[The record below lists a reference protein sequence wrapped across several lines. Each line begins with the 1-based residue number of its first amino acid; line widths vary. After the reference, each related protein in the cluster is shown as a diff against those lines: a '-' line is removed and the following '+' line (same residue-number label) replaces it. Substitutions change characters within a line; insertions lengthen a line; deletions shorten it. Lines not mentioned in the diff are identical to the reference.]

1 MSRSS
6 IFTVLGVGVFAG
18 LLQARQAPERV
29 SVATSGA
36 QGNLDSAFVSGL
48 SADGNVVVFV
58 SAASNL
64 VASDTNGVQDVFVR
78 NRVAATTA
86 RVSVSSTGVEGN
98 LASGAGTLSSDGRFA
113 AFSSRATNLVAGD
126 LNGVEDIFVK
136 ELSTGVVTLVSRS
149 SLGALGNGH
158 SRSPALSGDG
168 RYVAFASRASNLVAG
183 DSNAVWDVFVHD
195 RVSASTVRVSV
206 DTGGAEGNADSLL
219 PSISAGGGC
228 VTFTSWASN
237 LVAGDGNLVL
247 DVFVHELST
256 GLTECAD
263 VTAAG
268 TPAFYGAQRS
278 FLSADGRCVAF
289 ESGSNDLVTGDTN
302 SMPDVFV
309 LDRWSGV
316 TTRVSVDSSGAEAN
330 DLCLAGPLSSD
341 GRFVIFTSLA
351 SNLVP
356 FDLNAAQDVF
366 VHDRASA
373 STTRISVDALGSDA
387 LGVSAAGALSG
398 TGRIAVFSSYA
409 ANLVAGDTNGA
420 QDVFAIDR
428 GPIPAAPP
436 TSYCTAG
443 TSSIGCSAVISA
455 SAQPSLSAAHACT
468 IGVSGLEG
476 QKSGLVFYGIDNACF
491 TPNPWGSG
499 SSFLCVKAPLQR
511 TPLQNSAGTSGV
523 CDGAFTLDWNAYH
536 AAHLGALG
544 QPWSSGAQVFVQA
557 WYRDP
562 PAPKT
567 TALSDALVLIYEP

>member
-1 MSRSS
+1 M
-6 IFTVLGVGVFAG
+6 
-18 LLQARQAPERV
+18 
-29 SVATSGA
+29 
-36 QGNLDSAFVSGL
+36 
-48 SADGNVVVFV
+48 
-58 SAASNL
+58 
-64 VASDTNGVQDVFVR
+64 
-78 NRVAATTA
+78 
-86 RVSVSSTGVEGN
+86 
-98 LASGAGTLSSDGRFA
+98 
-113 AFSSRATNLVAGD
+113 
-126 LNGVEDIFVK
+126 
-136 ELSTGVVTLVSRS
+136 TLVSRS

-341 GRFVIFTSLA
+341 RRFVIFTSLA

-476 QKSGLVFYGIDNACF
+476 QRAGWCSTASTTPASPPTHGARVRASCASRRPCSARPCRTPPGRAACAMARSRS
-491 TPNPWGSG
+491 TGTRITRRTWARWASPGRAARR
-499 SSFLCVKAPLQR
+499 SSFKR
-511 TPLQNSAGTSGV
+511 GT
-523 CDGAFTLDWNAYH
+523 ATRRR
-536 AAHLGALG
+536 
-544 QPWSSGAQVFVQA
+544 P
-557 WYRDP
+557 RP
-562 PAPKT
+562 PR
-567 TALSDALVLIYEP
+567 